1 MDNKTLRFMKI
12 VPDTELL
19 VTFMLNVTDSLSPL
33 TFNISVLLFVQNI
46 HGVCDPIPKDLF
58 IE

>member
-1 MDNKTLRFMKI
+1 MKI